1 MHFVTQEEFR
11 HWFTP
16 REGIVDSFVVKVR
29 ILFSAAVIKTGKY
42 GAILLNMRKCLIIR
56 DREASC

>member
-29 ILFSAAVIKTGKY
+29 ILFSAAFIKKQVNMAQYFLKIRETEAQ
-42 GAILLNMRKCLIIR
+42 GAAL
-56 DREASC
+56 

>member
-29 ILFSAAVIKTGKY
+29 ILFSATVIKTGKY
-42 GAILLNMRKCLIIR
+42 GAILLNKRN
-56 DREASC
+56 